1 MKLTLQTKLQ
11 QILAP
16 QLIQSLQLLQVP
28 VLELEQILKH
38 ELQVN
43 PLLEELEELEEE
55 EEKEEEEEEE
65 EKEEEEEEEETMED
79 SESIEDKIDWDDYL
93 QDGYEGGYNVK
104 AEPEN
109 EDLPE
114 RVPVSR
120 MTFAEHLLSQLRLNN
135 LTDEEYHIGEFII
148 GNIND
153 RGYLTLPLEE
163 IARILDQPIEK
174 CQAVLD
180 IIQTFEP
187 VGVGARDLRESLL
200 IQLREWNIDDPVAKA
215 IIENHLDEVDK
226 KSIAQLAKALKVIP
240 AQVQEALERISS
252 LSPNPGFGY
261 VTSDPEVVVPD
272 LLVEKV
278 DDRYVA
284 VLNDRN
290 IPRLRV
296 SPLYRSLLTRSDH
309 TNDETKNYIKE
320 KLNAARWLIKSI
332 DQRRSTM
339 LKVMNYLIYAQ
350 RQFFDKGISEMKPMT
365 LQEVAEATELHI
377 STISRVVNNKYVQTP
392 RGIFELKYFFGSK
405 VESDNGEEV
414 SSKSVKDK
422 ISNLIA
428 KEDPRKPL
436 SDQKITNLLKAQG
449 LQVARRTVAKYREQ
463 LKIMPA
469 RFRKR
474 V

>member
-1 MKLTLQTKLQ
+1 MKLTLQAKLQ
-11 QILAP
+11 QVLAP

-43 PLLEELEELEEE
+43 PLLEEVEELEEE
-55 EEKEEEEEEE
+55 EEKEEEEEE
-65 EKEEEEEEEETMED
+65 KEEEEEPEEVEEEA
-79 SESIEDKIDWDDYL
+79 ESIEDKIDWDDYL
-93 QDGYEGGYNVK
+93 QDGYDGGYNVQ

-114 RVPVSR
+114 RVPISR
-120 MTFAEHLLSQLRLNN
+120 MTFQEHLLSQLRLTN
-135 LTDEEYHIGEFII
+135 LTDKEIQIGEFII

-153 RGYLTLPLEE
+153 RGYLTISLEE
-163 IARILDQPIEK
+163 IARILDEPEET
-174 CQAVLD
+174 CQRVLEA
-180 IIQTFEP
+180 IQTFEP

-200 IQLREWNIDDPVAKA
+200 IQLREWKIEDPVAQA
-215 IIENHLDEVDK
+215 LIEQHLDDIDK
-226 KSIAQLAKALKVIP
+226 KSIAQLAKALKVN
-240 AQVQEALERISS
+240 ASQVQEAMERISS

-261 VTSDPEVVVPD
+261 VASDPEVVVPD

-290 IPRLRV
+290 IPHLRV
-296 SPLYRSLLTRSDH
+296 SPLYRSILTQSDY
-309 TNDETKNYIKE
+309 TNTETKNYIKD

-365 LQEVAEATELHI
+365 LQEVAEATGLHI

-405 VESDNGEEV
+405 VESTDGEEI

-422 ISNLIA
+422 ISKLID

-436 SDQKITNLLKAQG
+436 SDQKITNLLKTEG

>member
-1 MKLTLQTKLQ
+1 MKLTLQAKLQ
-11 QILAP
+11 QVLAP

-43 PLLEELEELEEE
+43 PLLEEVEELEEE
-55 EEKEEEEEEE
+55 EEEEEEE
-65 EKEEEEEEEETMED
+65 EKEEEPEEGIEEEL
-79 SESIEDKIDWDDYL
+79 ESIEDKIDWDDYL
-93 QDGYEGGYNVK
+93 QDGYDGGYNVK
-104 AEPEN
+104 AEQEN

-114 RVPVSR
+114 RVPIHR
-120 MTFAEHLLSQLRLNN
+120 MTFSEHLLSQLRLTN
-135 LTDEEYHIGEFII
+135 LTDEEMQIGEFII
-148 GNIND
+148 GNID
-153 RGYLTLPLEE
+153 ERGYLTISLEE
-163 IARILDQPIEK
+163 LARILDQPEET
-174 CQAVLD
+174 CRRVLEV
-180 IIQTFEP
+180 IQTFEP

-200 IQLREWNIDDPVAKA
+200 IQLREWKIDDPVARA
-215 IIENHLDEVDK
+215 LIDQHLDNIDK
-226 KSIAQLAKALKVIP
+226 KSIAQLAKSLKVNP
-240 AQVQEALERISS
+240 AQVQEAMERISS

-261 VTSDPEVVVPD
+261 VASDPEVVVPD
-272 LLVEKV
+272 LLVDKV

-284 VLNDRN
+284 VLNDRS

-296 SPLYRSLLTRSDH
+296 SPLYRSILTQSDH
-309 TNDETKNYIKE
+309 TNTETKNYIKD

-350 RQFFDKGISEMKPMT
+350 RQFFEKGISEMKPMT
-365 LQEVAEATELHI
+365 LQEVAEATGLHI

-405 VESDNGEEV
+405 VESTDGEEI

-422 ISNLIA
+422 ISKLIEN
-428 KEDPRKPL
+428 EDPRKPL
-436 SDQKITNLLKAQG
+436 SDQKITNLLKAEG

>member
-28 VLELEQILKH
+28 VLELEQILKQ

-43 PLLEELEELEEE
+43 PLLEEIEEVEEE
-55 EEKEEEEEEE
+55 QTEETDEEEEEEQE
-65 EKEEEEEEEETMED
+65 LEEE
-79 SESIEDKIDWDDYL
+79 KIDWDDYL
-93 QDGYEGGYNVK
+93 QDGYDGGYNVK
-104 AEPEN
+104 AERDTE
-109 EDLPE
+109 ELPE
-114 RVPVSR
+114 KVPISR
-120 MTFAEHLLSQLRLNN
+120 LTFSDYLLSQLHLMSISEREL
-135 LTDEEYHIGEFII
+135 EIGEFII
-148 GNIND
+148 GNIDD
-153 RGYLTLPLEE
+153 RGYLTLSLEE
-163 IARILDQPIEK
+163 IARIMDASLEE
-174 CQAVLD
+174 CQKVLE

-187 VGVGARDLRESLL
+187 SGVGARDLRESLL
-200 IQLREWNIDDPVAKA
+200 IQLRERGIDDPVAKA
-215 IIENHLDEVDK
+215 IVENHLDKIDR
-226 KSIAQLAKALKVIP
+226 KSIAQLAKTLKVNP
-240 AQVQEALERISS
+240 SQVQDAMERLSS

-261 VTSDPEVVVPD
+261 VTMDPEIIVPD
-272 LLVEKV
+272 LIVEKV
-278 DDRYVA
+278 DERYVA
-284 VLNDRN
+284 VLNDKN

-296 SPLYRSLLTRSDH
+296 SSLYKNLLSKSGH
-309 TNDETKNYIKE
+309 APEETKNYVKE

-350 RQFFDKGISEMKPMT
+350 RNFFERGISELKPMT
-365 LQEVAEATELHI
+365 LQEVAEATGLHI

-392 RGIFELKYFFGSK
+392 RGIFQLKYFFGSK
-405 VESDNGEEV
+405 VESSDGDEI

-422 ISNLIA
+422 ISNMIM
-428 KEDPRKPL
+428 KEDPQKPL
-436 SDQKITNLLKAQG
+436 SDQKITDMLRAEG

-463 LKIMPA
+463 LKILPA

>member
-1 MKLTLQTKLQ
+1 MKLTLQAKLQ
-11 QILAP
+11 QVLAP

-43 PLLEELEELEEE
+43 PLLEETEEL
-55 EEKEEEEEEE
+55 EEEEE
-65 EKEEEEEEEETMED
+65 EKEEEEEEEEEEPEEEIEEEP
-79 SESIEDKIDWDDYL
+79 ESIEDKIDWDDYL
-93 QDGYEGGYNVK
+93 QDGYDGGYNVK

-114 RVPVSR
+114 RVPISR
-120 MTFAEHLLSQLRLNN
+120 MTFSDHLLSQLRLTSLN
-135 LTDEEYHIGEFII
+135 DEEMQIGEFII
-148 GNIND
+148 GNINE
-153 RGYLTLPLEE
+153 RGYLTISLEE
-163 IARILDQPIEK
+163 IARILDQPEDS
-174 CQAVLD
+174 CRRVLD
-180 IIQTFEP
+180 VIQTFEP
-187 VGVGARDLRESLL
+187 IGVGARDLRESLL
-200 IQLREWNIDDPVAKA
+200 IQLRGWQIDDPVAKA
-215 IIENHLDEVDK
+215 LVEKHLEDIDK
-226 KSIAQLAKALKVIP
+226 KSIAQLAKSLKVSP
-240 AQVQEALERISS
+240 TQVQEALERISG

-261 VTSDPEVVVPD
+261 VASDPEVVVPD

-296 SPLYRSLLTRSDH
+296 SPLYRSILTQSDN
-309 TNDETKNYIKE
+309 TNTETKNYIKD

-350 RQFFDKGISEMKPMT
+350 RQFFEKGVSEMKPMT
-365 LQEVAEATELHI
+365 LQEVAEATGLHI

-405 VESDNGEEV
+405 VESTNGEEV

-422 ISNLIA
+422 ISKLVEN
-428 KEDPRKPL
+428 EDPQKPL
-436 SDQKITNLLKAQG
+436 SDQKITNLLKEEG

>member
-1 MKLTLQTKLQ
+1 MKLTLQAKLQ

-43 PLLEELEELEEE
+43 PLLEEVEELEE
-55 EEKEEEEEEE
+55 EEKEEEEEEKKEEEKE
-65 EKEEEEEEEETMED
+65 EKEEEEPKDTD
-79 SESIEDKIDWDDYL
+79 SIEDKIDWDDYL
-93 QDGYEGGYNVK
+93 QDGYDGGYNVK
-104 AEPEN
+104 AETDN

-120 MTFAEHLLSQLRLNN
+120 MTFSDHLLSQLHLTN
-135 LTDEEYHIGEFII
+135 LDDEEVQIGEFIV
-148 GNIND
+148 GNINE

-163 IARILDQPIEK
+163 IARVVDQPEEK
-174 CQAVLD
+174 CLHVLN

-200 IQLREWNIDDPVAKA
+200 IQLREWNIDDPVAQA
-215 IIENHLDEVDK
+215 LVEHHLEEIDK
-226 KSIAQLAKALKVIP
+226 KSISQLAKALKVSP
-240 AQVQEALERISS
+240 AQVQEAMERISS

-261 VTSDPEVVVPD
+261 VSSDPEVVVPD
-272 LLVEKV
+272 LLVDKV
-278 DDRYVA
+278 DDQYVA
-284 VLNDRN
+284 VLNDRS
-290 IPRLRV
+290 IPRLRI
-296 SPLYRSLLTRSDH
+296 SPLYRSLLTQSDH
-309 TNDETKNYIKE
+309 TNTETKDYIKD

-365 LQEVAEATELHI
+365 LQEVAEATGLHI

-405 VESDNGEEV
+405 VESTDGEEI
-414 SSKSVKDK
+414 SSKSVRDK
-422 ISNLIA
+422 INNLVA
-428 KEDPRKPL
+428 KEDPCKPL
-436 SDQKITNLLKAQG
+436 SDQKITNLLKADG